1 MLINFIE
8 NFVEYSFKNY
18 VICFFILFI
27 LTNSLKYTIIIK
39 KKLKMKGFFL
49 YSRNFR
55 LLRKKSSVEDNY
67 PKYNGGFMAK
77 VRDFTSG
84 LTHCIG
90 AVLALIGMVIL
101 IVFSAIWGDGYD
113 VVSFTIFGIGLFLL
127 YLFSTLYHWLNISQ
141 KGINVFRKFDH
152 IMIYILI
159 ASSYTPICLG
169 PLRGP
174 WGWSIFGI
182 LWGFALLGTI
192 LSAIWIKAPR
202 ALTTTIYLIMG
213 WMGIVAIY
221 PIVTTLKD
229 ANLLNGIWWLVACGV
244 FYTIGGI
251 IYWLKLPKTKWK
263 DFGFHEIFHIFV
275 MLGSASHYW
284 FVLRYVLKM

>member
-1 MLINFIE
+1 
-8 NFVEYSFKNY
+8 
-18 VICFFILFI
+18 
-27 LTNSLKYTIIIK
+27 
-39 KKLKMKGFFL
+39 
-49 YSRNFR
+49 
-55 LLRKKSSVEDNY
+55 
-67 PKYNGGFMAK
+67 MAK

-90 AVLALIGMVIL
+90 AVFALAGMVVL

-159 ASSYTPICLG
+159 AASYTPICLG

-174 WGWSIFGI
+174 WGWTIFGI
-182 LWGFALLGTI
+182 LWGFTILGTI
-192 LSAIWIKAPR
+192 FSSIWIKAPR
-202 ALTTTIYLIMG
+202 ALSTGIYLIMG
-213 WMGIVAIY
+213 WMGILAIY
-221 PIVTTLKD
+221 PLFQSFKQ
-229 ANLLNGIWWLVACGV
+229 ANMLHGLLWLVLCGV

-251 IYWLKLPKTKWK
+251 IYWLKWPKTKWK

-284 FVLRYVLKM
+284 FILRYVLKI